1 MKTIAINQS
10 NKGTGE
16 AFPEG
21 SPEGARRATGGD
33 PSAVK
38 IPIFSPP
45 DSEVTGKRPRRK
57 FTAKYKL
64 RMLKKADVCTEPG
77 QLGVLLRQE
86 GLYSSNLTT
95 WRKQR
100 DEGLLIAMSP
110 KKRGRKAQPKNSLAS
125 EVARLQ
131 KENQKLKNKLKQAEL
146 IIDAQK
152 KISEIL
158 GIAQNH
164 DENEGSSS

>member
-1 MKTIAINQS
+1 MKTIAINHS

-21 SPEGARRATGGD
+21 SPEGARRATVVE
-33 PSAVK
+33 PSAAK
-38 IPIFSPP
+38 FSNFSPP
-45 DSEVTGKRPRRK
+45 DPEVTGKKPRRK
-57 FTAKYKL
+57 FTVKYKL
-64 RMLKKADVCTEPG
+64 RMLKKADTCTDPG

-100 DEGLLIAMSP
+100 DEGILIAMSP
-110 KKRGRKAQPKNSLAS
+110 KKRGRKAQPKNPLAL

-131 KENQKLKNKLKQAEL
+131 KESQRLKNKLTQAEL
-146 IIDAQK
+146 IIDAQN

>member
-21 SPEGARRATGGD
+21 SPEGARRAPGGA
-33 PSAVK
+33 PSAMK

-110 KKRGRKAQPKNSLAS
+110 KKRGRKAQPKNPLAP
-125 EVARLQ
+125 EIARIQ
-131 KENQKLKNKLKQAEL
+131 KENQRLKQKLRQAEL

>member
-21 SPEGARRATGGD
+21 SPEGTGGE
-33 PSAVK
+33 PSATK
-38 IPIFSPP
+38 IPNLSPP
-45 DSEVTGKRPRRK
+45 DPEVTGKKPRRK
-57 FTAKYKL
+57 FTVKYKL
-64 RMLKKADVCTEPG
+64 RMLKKADTCTDPG

-100 DEGLLIAMSP
+100 DEGILIAMSP
-110 KKRGRKAQPKNSLAS
+110 KKRGRKAQPKNPLAL

-131 KENQKLKNKLKQAEL
+131 KENLGLKNKLKQAEL

>member
-1 MKTIAINQS
+1 METVAINQS

-16 AFPEG
+16 SLSEVV
-21 SPEGARRATGGD
+21 PEGARRATGGD
-33 PSAVK
+33 TSAAK
-38 IPIFSPP
+38 IPNFSPP
-45 DSEVTGKRPRRK
+45 DSEVTGKKPRRK

-64 RMLKKADVCTEPG
+64 RMLKKADACTEPG
-77 QLGVLLRQE
+77 QLGVFLRQE

-100 DEGLLIAMSP
+100 DNAIAMP
-110 KKRGRKAQPKNSLAS
+110 TKMRGRKAQSKNPLAL

-131 KENQKLKNKLKQAEL
+131 KENQKLTYKLKQAGL

-152 KISEIL
+152 NL
-158 GIAQNH
+158 RDPG
-164 DENEGSSS
+164 GSPESRRKRREQ

>member
-1 MKTIAINQS
+1 MKTISINQS

-33 PSAVK
+33 PSAAK
-38 IPIFSPP
+38 FSDFSPP
-45 DSEVTGKRPRRK
+45 DPEVTGKKPRRK
-57 FTAKYKL
+57 FTVKYKL
-64 RMLKKADVCTEPG
+64 RMLKKADTCTDPG

-110 KKRGRKAQPKNSLAS
+110 KKRGRKAQPKNPLAL

-131 KENQKLKNKLKQAEL
+131 KESQRLKNKLKQAEL

-164 DENEGSSS
+164 DENKGSSS

>member
-33 PSAVK
+33 PSVAK
-38 IPIFSPP
+38 TPIFSPP

-100 DEGLLIAMSP
+100 DDGILIAMSP
-110 KKRGRKAQPKNSLAS
+110 KKRGRKAQAKNSLAP

-131 KENQKLKNKLKQAEL
+131 KENQRLKNKLKQAEL

-164 DENEGSSS
+164 DENEGSSL

>member
-1 MKTIAINQS
+1 METISIYQS

-21 SPEGARRATGGD
+21 SPEGARRATGGE
-33 PSAVK
+33 PSA
-38 IPIFSPP
+38 PNFSPP
-45 DSEVTGKRPRRK
+45 NPEVTGKKPRRK
-57 FTAKYKL
+57 FTVKYKL
-64 RMLKKADVCTEPG
+64 RMLKKADTCTDPG

-100 DEGLLIAMSP
+100 DEGTLIAMSP
-110 KKRGRKAQPKNSLAS
+110 KKRGRKAQPKNPLAL

-131 KENQKLKNKLKQAEL
+131 KENQGLKNKLKQAEL

-164 DENEGSSS
+164 DENEESSS